1 MDLLPS
7 PPCSAADSPL
17 FDNVQK
23 FVFFYW
29 WLPLLLQHIKWMKT
43 VPLLRWV
50 PPLVVLYSFHNMNIK
65 MFQMLPLRIYW
76 SPSMDKNFQKS
87 PVNICFICILA
98 FAPYLYMDFH
108 LWSWSSIF
116 INVIFALYTFR
127 SYERKFQKSM
137 IIMCFAVCILVL

>member
-1 MDLLPS
+1 MLRRWPFPS
-7 PPCSAADSPL
+7 PPL
-17 FDNVQK
+17 FANVQN